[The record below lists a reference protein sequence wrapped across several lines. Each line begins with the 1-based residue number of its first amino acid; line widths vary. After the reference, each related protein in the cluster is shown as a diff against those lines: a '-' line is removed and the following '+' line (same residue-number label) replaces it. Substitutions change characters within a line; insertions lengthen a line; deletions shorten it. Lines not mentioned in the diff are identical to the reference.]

1 MRERVQ
7 RLMGNHAE
15 TVIDVYR
22 KANPGATPS
31 DIYFLISSDQAYGA
45 PTMKVAE
52 RRAALGQGPVYLY
65 YFCWE
70 SAMDGGRLQSPH
82 TVEIPFVF
90 DKVEAANLTKHS
102 PDAQALA
109 DKVSDAWIAFARRGD
124 PNTPKLPRWPAF
136 DPAKRPTMVFNNQ
149 SRVENDPIR
158 EQRLVMFKSMDLG
171 G

>member
-1 MRERVQ
+1 
-7 RLMGNHAE
+7 
-15 TVIDVYR
+15 
-22 KANPGATPS
+22 
-31 DIYFLISSDQAYGA
+31 
-45 PTMKVAE
+45 
-52 RRAALGQGPVYLY
+52 
-65 YFCWE
+65 
-70 SAMDGGRLQSPH
+70 MDGGRLKSPH
-82 TVEIPFVF
+82 TVEIPFAF
-90 DKVEAANLTKHS
+90 DTVKAANLTKHS

-171 G
+171 E